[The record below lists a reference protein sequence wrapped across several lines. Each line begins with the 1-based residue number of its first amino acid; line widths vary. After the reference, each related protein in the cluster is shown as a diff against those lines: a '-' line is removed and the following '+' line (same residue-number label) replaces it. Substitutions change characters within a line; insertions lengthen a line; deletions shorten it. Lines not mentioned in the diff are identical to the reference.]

1 VLCKKLRGLTEILD
15 EAQFWNVWKNVKD
28 GATEHKHEDVLNWMK
43 HKEGANSWI
52 VKCVSRATSKM
63 DWNDWYSTS
72 FDTNIAESA
81 HAYSHRDGVRL
92 TLVSAVQRGKLLDE
106 RFLVGKHA
114 AKRGGIISKYSNH
127 SITGRTASNLKRTKK
142 AAIKKS
148 KKDPVLQQQE
158 SILERA
164 QSLVHDGVSIDVV
177 DLFLKTEKQRQTSD
191 NVS

>member
-63 DWNDWYSTS
+63 DWDDWYSTS
-72 FDTNIAESA
+72 FNTNIGESA

-106 RFLVGKHA
+106 RFLVGEHA
-114 AKRGGIISKYSNH
+114 AKRGGIISKYGNH
-127 SITGRTASNLKRTKK
+127 SVTGRTASNLKRTKK

-158 SILERA
+158 SIFEMA
-164 QSLVHDGVSIDVV
+164 QNLVDDGVSIDVV
-177 DLFLKTEKQRQTSD
+177 NLFLKTEKQKQISD

>member
-1 VLCKKLRGLTEILD
+1 MLCKKLLGLTEIIG
-15 EAQFWNVWKNVKD
+15 EEQFWNVWKNIKD
-28 GATEHKHEDVLNWMK
+28 GATEHKHQDILNWLK

-63 DWNDWYSTS
+63 DWDDWYSTS
-72 FDTNIAESA
+72 FNTNIAESA

-106 RFLVGKHA
+106 RFLVGEHA
-114 AKRGGIISKYSNH
+114 AKRGGIISKYGNH

-142 AAIKKS
+142 AATKKS
-148 KKDPVLQQQE
+148 KNDPVVQRRE
-158 SILERA
+158 AVFGMA
-164 QSLVHDGVSIDVV
+164 QNLVDEGVAIDVV
-177 DLFLKTEKQRQTSD
+177 NMLLKTEGQRLISD